1 MTFKPYFTVP
11 SKGAAPDA
19 ALLLLRL
26 IAGAAFLHYG
36 WMKVQHPFSWMGPA
50 SHTPAFLQGLAAL
63 SEFGGGLAW
72 ILGLLTPLASLGIAS
87 TMATAAWMVK
97 MDFHAPF
104 VDLTG
109 GPGYS
114 LPLLFLGIALVLM
127 LGGPGRF
134 SLDRALFGPRD

>member
-26 IAGAAFLHYG
+26 VAGAAFLFHG
-36 WMKVQHPFSWMGPA
+36 WMKIQHPFSWMGPE

-72 ILGLLTPLASLGIAS
+72 ILGLLTPLASLGIAC
-87 TMATAAWMVK
+87 TMAYASWSVA

-104 VDLTG
+104 VSMTG
-109 GPGYS
+109 GLS
-114 LPLLFLGIALVLM
+114 WELSAVFFGIALALM

-134 SLDRALFGPRD
+134 SLDRMLFGPRD